1 MDINRRSVLRRAVQA
16 ASAGAAV
23 ALAAAG
29 PPRHLLPFA
38 DHGPTTPELPALALQ
53 GGALPAPLPP
63 PPVVRRSTW
72 KTDEPETQTQ
82 IDRAVRVVFIH
93 HTGDRNAYGPQ
104 DVPEILK
111 SIYQEH
117 RENQG
122 WDDIGYNFLVDR
134 FGTIY
139 EGRLGST
146 GNPVVGAH
154 TLGFNRETMG
164 IAAIGSYDD
173 GIEVP
178 APVID
183 AMARLAA
190 WKLGTYGFDPLA
202 KAELTSNSS
211 GSRFPAGTNHTFDT
225 ISGHRDAFCTLCPGD
240 ALYAALPRIIER
252 AAGFM
257 HAAAPAVNAAPG
269 GPGRGHFAGI
279 PTGSVLRRP
288 ERSV

>member
-53 GGALPAPLPP
+53 SGALPAPLPP

-72 KTDEPETQTQ
+72 KTDEPETQTLT
-82 IDRAVRVVFIH
+82 DPSVRVVFIH
-93 HTGDRNAYGPQ
+93 HTGDRNEYGPQ

-146 GNPVVGAH
+146 GRPVVGAH

-164 IAAIGSYDD
+164 IAAIGSYDT

-178 APVID
+178 TPVID

-190 WKLGTYGFDPLA
+190 WKLGTYGFDPQA

-211 GSRFPAGTNHTFDT
+211 GSRFPEGTNHTFDT

-240 ALYAALPRIIER
+240 SLYAELPRIIER
-252 AAGFM
+252 AAGFL
-257 HAAAPAVNAAPG
+257 HGAAPAVNPAQD
-269 GPGRGHFAGI
+269 GPGRGRFAGI
-279 PTGSVLRRP
+279 PSGSVLRRP
-288 ERSV
+288 QRSV